1 MIEPEPDLMVCGEVQ
16 TEREARAAIRALS
29 PDVVIVDISLAQGDG
44 LELVRDVHA
53 QRPDLPMLV
62 LSMHDELIYAE
73 RLLAAGASGYIMKHA
88 ASDQLLIALRQ
99 VLSGDVYLSESL
111 ASNLGRVGAE
121 GSLQRPRGGD
131 PIERL
136 SNRELQVLSLIGR
149 GQSSREAA
157 ESLGLSVKTVET
169 HRQSLK
175 RKLNLATN
183 AQLLQYAINWYA
195 SGRNRPS
202 AEPEG
207 RRPQPRLDPSRMRG
221 ADRRLLRERRL
232 RARADAVT
240 RSLDRRAQWI
250 RKHVLPD
257 LVDLVLRFV
266 NAAEIQQR
274 HRQPVAG
281 RRIGAVD
288 AQRSDGSH
296 APQPSCRP
304 PAAVRRPC
312 PIHARGSSGQRLS
325 AASNDEQRIL
335 RACVV
340 LELDRRLKVAL
351 RAHGSRKLAGTQHD
365 HRPAVGVAPGTHE
378 ILCSQ

>member
-1 MIEPEPDLMVCGEVQ
+1 MKILTRAPGPAGAQRRVLIVDDHPIVRQGLRRMIEPEPDLVVCGEVQ

-53 QRPDLPMLV
+53 QRPELPMLV

-111 ASNLGRVGAE
+111 AANLGRSGPEGAS
-121 GSLQRPRGGD
+121 GATGAGD
-131 PIERL
+131 PIDRL

-149 GQSSREAA
+149 GLSSREAA

-195 SGRNRPS
+195 S
-202 AEPEG
+202 
-207 RRPQPRLDPSRMRG
+207 
-221 ADRRLLRERRL
+221 
-232 RARADAVT
+232 
-240 RSLDRRAQWI
+240 RSN
-250 RKHVLPD
+250 K
-257 LVDLVLRFV
+257 
-266 NAAEIQQR
+266 
-274 HRQPVAG
+274 
-281 RRIGAVD
+281 
-288 AQRSDGSH
+288 
-296 APQPSCRP
+296 P
-304 PAAVRRPC
+304 P
-312 PIHARGSSGQRLS
+312 G
-325 AASNDEQRIL
+325 
-335 RACVV
+335 
-340 LELDRRLKVAL
+340 
-351 RAHGSRKLAGTQHD
+351 
-365 HRPAVGVAPGTHE
+365 
-378 ILCSQ
+378 

>member
-1 MIEPEPDLMVCGEVQ
+1 MKIPTRAPATTGVQRRVLIVDDHPIVRQGLRRMIEPEPDLTVCGEVQ

-53 QRPDLPMLV
+53 QRPELPMLV

-111 ASNLGRVGAE
+111 AANLGRAGAE
-121 GSLQRPRGGD
+121 GTSNASGGGD

-149 GQSSREAA
+149 GLSSREAA

-195 SGRNRPS
+195 SRSKSS
-202 AEPEG
+202 A
-207 RRPQPRLDPSRMRG
+207 
-221 ADRRLLRERRL
+221 
-232 RARADAVT
+232 
-240 RSLDRRAQWI
+240 
-250 RKHVLPD
+250 
-257 LVDLVLRFV
+257 
-266 NAAEIQQR
+266 
-274 HRQPVAG
+274 
-281 RRIGAVD
+281 
-288 AQRSDGSH
+288 
-296 APQPSCRP
+296 
-304 PAAVRRPC
+304 
-312 PIHARGSSGQRLS
+312 
-325 AASNDEQRIL
+325 
-335 RACVV
+335 
-340 LELDRRLKVAL
+340 
-351 RAHGSRKLAGTQHD
+351 
-365 HRPAVGVAPGTHE
+365 
-378 ILCSQ
+378 